1 MKNLYVF
8 SGLGADERVFYK
20 IDFSNYHVHF
30 IKWITPQKNESMEN
44 YAQRLILQITDLKP
58 ILVGLSFGG
67 MMAVEVAKHIDT
79 EKIILISSAKCKKE
93 IPYYFRLAGKMRL
106 ANIIPATAL
115 IRMNVFTNWFFS
127 NRTPQDKKLLSAVL
141 HDTDAIFLKWAIL
154 KIANW
159 QNIIVPNN
167 VYHIH
172 GTVDR
177 ILPFKFINCNHVIKG
192 GAHLMIV
199 SSAKEV
205 NTIMR
210 KAIESPKG

>member
-30 IKWITPQKNESMEN
+30 IKWIRPHRNESMES
-44 YAQRLILQITDLKP
+44 YALRLTLQITNEKP

-79 EKIILISSAKCKKE
+79 EKIILISSAKCRKE
-93 IPYYFRLAGKMRL
+93 IPFYFRLAGKIGL
-106 ANIIPATAL
+106 ANIIPSTAL
-115 IRMNVFTNWFFS
+115 IKINVFTNWFFS
-127 NRTPQDKKLLSAVL
+127 NRTPQDKRLLSAIL

-154 KIANW
+154 KIASW

-172 GTVDR
+172 GDADR
-177 ILPFKFINCNHVIKG
+177 VLPCRYATCNAVIKD

-199 SSAKEV
+199 SKATEV
-205 NTIMR
+205 STIMR
-210 KAIESPKG
+210 NAIESPKV